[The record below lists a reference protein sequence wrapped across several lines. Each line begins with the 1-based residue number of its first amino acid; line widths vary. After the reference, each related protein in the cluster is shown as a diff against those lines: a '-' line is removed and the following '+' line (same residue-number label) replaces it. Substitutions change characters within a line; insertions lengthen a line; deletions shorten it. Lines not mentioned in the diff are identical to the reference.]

1 MSEDLSLP
9 YQKDYKHREDETIL
23 AHLDDLGVGW
33 CWNEKVRT
41 LLPPSSAAGP
51 LSKSSIWFLIFDETR
66 AFWNNWKEWDKNLMV
81 EIFSLWSDL
90 LLTRLSTGNHWA
102 WERVKDFREDQ
113 GGSFGSKPG
122 GTTLRPPMQAG
133 SPQTQ
138 LKSAFLN
145 DPWVNHWHCT
155 RLSLFPEIPPQNTR
169 QNKTWLSFW
178 HFAQSQMSPVNLIID
193 FELGLVLCHLYCQV
207 KFQQAQ
213 SVYIQPYYVKF
224 DLIYSAA
231 GLFKSICI

>member
-1 MSEDLSLP
+1 MWKQKFWQKINRRIPFLMNEDLCLP

-33 CWNEKVRT
+33 WWNEKVRT
-41 LLPPSSAAGP
+41 LLPPSSVAGP

-66 AFWNNWKEWDKNLMV
+66 AFWNNWKEWEKNSMV

-122 GTTLRPPMQAG
+122 EPPWGRRCRPVPRKHPS
-133 SPQTQ
+133 SP
-138 LKSAFLN
+138 
-145 DPWVNHWHCT
+145 
-155 RLSLFPEIPPQNTR
+155 LF
-169 QNKTWLSFW
+169 
-178 HFAQSQMSPVNLIID
+178 
-193 FELGLVLCHLYCQV
+193 
-207 KFQQAQ
+207 
-213 SVYIQPYYVKF
+213 
-224 DLIYSAA
+224 
-231 GLFKSICI
+231 